1 MKKVLMLILTLSLCF
16 STVVM
21 NGCMKKSN
29 NETDSQA
36 INDVTS
42 NESKS
47 NIDDTEKLATEM
59 ATAVINK
66 DYKTILAL
74 MNLNGEDSFVT
85 EDDIAFQLPRSNYS
99 ELLNI
104 NDASE
109 IETKIV
115 DKSKTSV
122 YAKAYQKS
130 GSGEPTSLADITLHL
145 DDNNNWVVSSEEFVN
160 EKFSFRGP
168 SGNVTVTVNGK
179 DITNNATVIKKT
191 KTGDT
196 GMCTDYTIPKVGKKN
211 IKVNVKCE
219 NYNFTKELSTAAN
232 NQISDDTEAFYD
244 LNDKEKETVTAYIKN
259 TWNALYKDWESGKKA
274 TDETQ
279 YISDKADADILKTAW
294 DGFNTI
300 TKPSATSS
308 KGNDNFKMEKVLINN
323 EASTSYLTDSIIL
336 VNFKYELHW
345 HYKLADWNQQTRRL
359 SNLLLEKTKDGY
371 KIYSIDDTKLFTAAN
386 SFTKEWN

>member
-1 MKKVLMLILTLSLCF
+1 MKKIVALILTLSLCF
-16 STVVM
+16 STALM
-21 NGCMKKSN
+21 SGCMSK
-29 NETDSQA
+29 NEVSSQA
-36 INDVTS
+36 ES
-42 NESKS
+42 SAAANESKNNTGGVDEIAS
-47 NIDDTEKLATEM
+47 DMT
-59 ATAVINK
+59 TAVINK
-66 DYKTILAL
+66 DYKTILTL
-74 MNLNGEDSFVT
+74 MDLNGENSFVT

-99 ELLNI
+99 ELLNVK
-104 NDASE
+104 DVAE

-115 DKSKTSV
+115 DKSKTST
-122 YAKAYQKS
+122 YAKAYKKN
-130 GSGEPTSLADITLHL
+130 GSGEPTPLADITLNL

-160 EKFSFRGP
+160 ENFSFRGP

-219 NYNFTKELSTAAN
+219 NYNFTKEIATAGN

-244 LNDKEKETVTAYIKN
+244 LKDNEKEAITTYIKN
-259 TWNALYKDWESGKKA
+259 TWNALYKDWESGKKS

-279 YISDKADADILKTAW
+279 YISDKADIDILKTAW
-294 DGFNTI
+294 DGFDKL

-323 EASTSYLTDSIIL
+323 EASTSYLTDNVIL

-359 SNLLLEKTKDGY
+359 SHIFLEKTKDGY
-371 KIYSIDDTKLFTAAN
+371 KIYDIGDTKLFTEAN

>member
-1 MKKVLMLILTLSLCF
+1 MKKIGTLLLLLSLCF
-16 STVVM
+16 STVLM
-21 NGCMKKSN
+21 NGCMKQGN
-29 NETDSQA
+29 DDTGSQVA
-36 INDVTS
+36 SDVTAD
-42 NESKS
+42 ESR
-47 NIDDTEKLATEM
+47 NNTENTEKIATDM
-59 ATAVINK
+59 TTAVINK
-66 DYKTILAL
+66 DYKTILTL
-74 MNLNGEDSFVT
+74 MNLVGDNSFVT

-104 NDASE
+104 KDAAE
-109 IETKIV
+109 IETKIA

-122 YAKAYQKS
+122 YAKAYKKS
-130 GSGEPTSLADITLHL
+130 GSGEPISIADITLHL

-160 EKFSFRGP
+160 ENFSFRGP
-168 SGNVTVTVNGK
+168 SGNITVIVNGK

-211 IKVNVKCE
+211 IKVNIKSE
-219 NYNFTKELSTAAN
+219 NYNFTKELATAGN
-232 NQISDDTEAFYD
+232 NKISDNTEAFYD
-244 LNDKEKETVTAYIKN
+244 LNDNEKEAVTAYIKN
-259 TWNALYKDWESGKKA
+259 TWNTLYKDWESGKKS

-279 YISDKADADILKTAW
+279 YISDKADVDILKTVW
-294 DGFNTI
+294 DGFNTL

-323 EASTSYLTDSIIL
+323 DCSTSYLTDNVIL

-359 SNLLLEKTKDGY
+359 SHIYLEKVKDGY
-371 KIYSIDDTKLFTAAN
+371 KIYDLGDTKLFTEAN
-386 SFTKEWN
+386 SFTKEWD